1 MKNVLAVLML
11 FAATLLT
18 AQSAPVKHVHR
29 IYVEELNVRNNP
41 DMDGILRSKLISS
54 LAQDC
59 GSGCTVVE
67 DFGPSGDN
75 GEDTA
80 DGVLTGAGL
89 FQCSNNRHCRIQAAM
104 RLVDKDGTVVWAA
117 TIYSSPFARSASSSF
132 ADNTAKK
139 LSSFLTQSK
148 N

>member
-1 MKNVLAVLML
+1 MKKFGFLLL
-11 FAATLLT
+11 FAASLSFG
-18 AQSAPVKHVHR
+18 QSTVKQVHR

-41 DMDGILRSKLISS
+41 DLDGLLRSKLISS
-54 LAQDC
+54 LAQEC
-59 GSGCTVVE
+59 GSGCAVVE

-89 FQCSNNRHCRIQAAM
+89 LQCSDNRHCRIQAAM
-104 RLVDKDGTVVWAA
+104 RLVAKDGTVVWAA

-139 LSSFLTQSK
+139 LASFLTQPAK
-148 N
+148 TQ